1 VIAELKIMKP
11 GKMSPAG
18 RRQVA
23 MWIRRHLAIFLKDG
37 KNYGNDD
44 YRGRYVYTPEKSDP
58 A

>member
-1 VIAELKIMKP
+1 MKP